1 MQINKVFP
9 LCIVKHEN
17 LEFSYTEG
25 LKYPKTWEL
34 RPLGHHALR
43 LCPGPTCTWGIMG
56 APDLRPLGTLS
67 TILDSPLLLNSILEL
82 WKGLLSPPREYFNRK
97 EKISDNV
104 YYYYRQ
110 WRQMLIYMYMF
121 YFVVWGQNWY
131 FFVLIRERSIEIVKL
146 Y

>member
-1 MQINKVFP
+1 
-9 LCIVKHEN
+9 
-17 LEFSYTEG
+17 
-25 LKYPKTWEL
+25 
-34 RPLGHHALR
+34 
-43 LCPGPTCTWGIMG
+43 MG
-56 APDLRPLGTLS
+56 APDPRPLGTLS

-82 WKGLLSPPREYFNRK
+82 WKGLLSLPREYFNRK

-131 FFVLIRERSIEIVKL
+131 FFCFNTGAFHWNCQTILVLKSFGYHFSVASTWVCL
-146 Y
+146 YFINWKKKGVRISLNIYILFVSTLIF